1 MKKLILC
8 ASLVAAGWMTS
19 CQKELLVPEDSK
31 PAWLGASIYEEL
43 RNGTHLTGTF
53 NTYLRLVDDLGYA
66 EVLSRTGSKTIFPAN
81 DEAFNRF
88 FENCPYKKANG
99 DPVEGYE
106 DLTEGMKKQLLYS
119 SMLDNAMLAGM
130 LSNVKQD
137 DNNVNRGV
145 AIKHETNISVT
156 DSITLLTDGTLMPQN
171 NSYWNAYR
179 NKGVNVVYDATKPM
193 MIHFTREQM
202 LANNITTTGTD
213 SDFGILRGEPV
224 GTSIANSDTAYIFQ
238 TKIVNQDVTCTNG
251 YVHQVRD
258 VLFPPGNVAQ
268 VMRTE
273 ENTKLFSRILDYFC
287 APYYDKKTTDNYNA
301 WALQNGRQT
310 IDSVF
315 QVRYFTSGRSQGGAV
330 NVTDPLGTL
339 VDETKRLEWDLGWN
353 QYYPST
359 NAANALADM
368 GAILAPTD
376 EAVKEYF
383 LPGGGGAYFID
394 LYGTLE
400 NTEENLPYNLDA
412 LHNKGNGILTS
423 FVNNLIQGSFVAS
436 VPSKFGTLTN
446 DGSGDFMGLSKND
459 IQITDGKYDVVV
471 ANNGVIYKMKAMIAP
486 DEYQS
491 VIGPAITYPDMSVM
505 GFFSKDKT
513 SGASKSTFGAD
524 MYYYLMA
531 MKANYLYFIPSD
543 AGLQGCYIDPVSL
556 ASANPR
562 ALEFYS
568 HVEPIAGT
576 DRTQTLY
583 GVKIHN
589 YDPVTGIIDPAI
601 RETVQNI
608 VRTSGGSDY
617 ASQVYDLLNY
627 NTVVLDAGE
636 EVVNNYYLTKHGGA
650 IYLKNFKEVDGV
662 FSGEVLGGAQIDN
675 GAVPAKIET
684 GWKEKNGWA
693 FRLDNVIQPSITSVN
708 KLLSN
713 NIDRFQKFLD
723 MCAIFDETDVLEW
736 AGISGTPAI
745 STSPETA
752 PQFKYVVFSE
762 REKKALDM
770 NVNFFN
776 GYNYTF
782 YAPDNAA
789 MDLAYGMGLPTYE
802 EIHADYDLF
811 VAMEEEELLARE
823 DELVEAKA
831 RVLNKLNALRAFIR
845 YHFQNNSVFADN
857 LVPQATY
864 QSLYSSDLGI
874 PVNITIQS
882 TDGKLT
888 VTDESGEKIT
898 IHADD
903 SERLVN
909 KMTRDYE
916 FDTNRESAKSIAV
929 SSFAV
934 VHQVSTPL
942 CFNKSKRYD
951 DAWSTKAAV
960 RNAAKNYEQLVKLA
974 NNF

>member
-1 MKKLILC
+1 M
-8 ASLVAAGWMTS
+8 
-19 CQKELLVPEDSK
+19 
-31 PAWLGASIYEEL
+31 
-43 RNGTHLTGTF
+43 
-53 NTYLRLVDDLGYA
+53 
-66 EVLSRTGSKTIFPAN
+66 
-81 DEAFNRF
+81 
-88 FENCPYKKANG
+88 
-99 DPVEGYE
+99 
-106 DLTEGMKKQLLYS
+106 
-119 SMLDNAMLAGM
+119 
-130 LSNVKQD
+130 
-137 DNNVNRGV
+137 
-145 AIKHETNISVT
+145 
-156 DSITLLTDGTLMPQN
+156 
-171 NSYWNAYR
+171 
-179 NKGVNVVYDATKPM
+179 
-193 MIHFTREQM
+193 
-202 LANNITTTGTD
+202 
-213 SDFGILRGEPV
+213 
-224 GTSIANSDTAYIFQ
+224 
-238 TKIVNQDVTCTNG
+238 
-251 YVHQVRD
+251 
-258 VLFPPGNVAQ
+258 
-268 VMRTE
+268 
-273 ENTKLFSRILDYFC
+273 
-287 APYYDKKTTDNYNA
+287 
-301 WALQNGRQT
+301 
-310 IDSVF
+310 
-315 QVRYFTSGRSQGGAV
+315 
-330 NVTDPLGTL
+330 
-339 VDETKRLEWDLGWN
+339 
-353 QYYPST
+353 
-359 NAANALADM
+359 
-368 GAILAPTD
+368 
-376 EAVKEYF
+376 
-383 LPGGGGAYFID
+383 
-394 LYGTLE
+394 
-400 NTEENLPYNLDA
+400 
-412 LHNKGNGILTS
+412 
-423 FVNNLIQGSFVAS
+423 
-436 VPSKFGTLTN
+436 
-446 DGSGDFMGLSKND
+446 
-459 IQITDGKYDVVV
+459 
-471 ANNGVIYKMKAMIAP
+471 
-486 DEYQS
+486 
-491 VIGPAITYPDMSVM
+491 
-505 GFFSKDKT
+505 
-513 SGASKSTFGAD
+513 
-524 MYYYLMA
+524 
-531 MKANYLYFIPSD
+531 
-543 AGLQGCYIDPVSL
+543 
-556 ASANPR
+556 
-562 ALEFYS
+562 
-568 HVEPIAGT
+568 
-576 DRTQTLY
+576 
-583 GVKIHN
+583 
-589 YDPVTGIIDPAI
+589 
-601 RETVQNI
+601 
-608 VRTSGGSDY
+608 
-617 ASQVYDLLNY
+617 
-627 NTVVLDAGE
+627 DAGE

-662 FSGEVLGGAQIDN
+662 FTGEVLGGAQIDN
-675 GAVPAKIET
+675 GAVPANIET

-882 TDGKLT
+882 TDGELT
-888 VTDESGEKIT
+888 VTDESGEVIT